1 MLGHKTFRAFRETG
15 FWTVRKQGVILK
27 AWLVYARFWQC
38 KGGKHQLRL
47 FCRTSTHWIWESQL
61 LRAACPRVG
70 RNARFTESYFLQFV
84 PRLVGLR
91 TYWPWLHLVIMKKK
105 KKKQAGQSW
114 VRTNFTCLLSTLECS
129 FMPNPSLDKDLLL
142 LYFMHREISEYTVF
156 SSTKF

>member
-1 MLGHKTFRAFRETG
+1 MLGHKTLQAFRETG

-105 KKKQAGQSW
+105 QNKTGRTIVSQHQFHLPSIHARVLIYDQSKFRQDAT
-114 VRTNFTCLLSTLECS
+114 VRTLRRRGCGT
-129 FMPNPSLDKDLLL
+129 D
-142 LYFMHREISEYTVF
+142 
-156 SSTKF
+156 